1 MLTKNMY
8 PTCAKTFR
16 SWRLSNPKFHNFYY
30 KMGQPLP
37 FDVTLRDGL
46 QGLSR
51 NDQTHFTSN
60 KKLEIYKDI
69 VSKYEPK
76 NIEIGSIVSEKVLPV
91 FKDTLKIFETINTNQ
106 RANKIF
112 IPNNYILIP
121 NKEKLRDVINNT
133 YINYFS
139 FITSTSNSFQL
150 KNTKKTLKESD
161 KEMYEMLY
169 LLDVNTFRT
178 QPANVKLYVSC
189 INECP
194 IEGKIDNDFIVNR
207 ILNLSKMNIDNI
219 CLSDTCGTITLDD
232 FEYIIE
238 TCLFFGLPPSK
249 LSLHLHVN
257 PDKVNEIRK
266 IIHMALDFKVTNFDV
281 SSLNTGGCSVTM
293 DKNSMNPNLSYDL
306 YYESFVRY
314 IEKKCNI

>member
-30 KMGQPLP
+30 EMGAPVP

-51 NDQTHFTSN
+51 NEQTYFTTN

-106 RANKIF
+106 RANKNF
-112 IPNNYILIP
+112 ITNNYILIP
-121 NKEKLRDVINNT
+121 NKEKLCDVINNT

-150 KNTKKTLKESD
+150 KNTKMTLEESD
-161 KEMYEMLY
+161 KEIYKMLY
-169 LLDVNTFRT
+169 QLDINTFRM
-178 QPANVKLYVSC
+178 QAPIVKLYVSC

-194 IEGKIDNDFIVNR
+194 IDGKIDNDFIVNR
-207 ILNLSKMNIDNI
+207 ILQLSKMNVNNI

-238 TCLFFGLPPSK
+238 TCLFFAHNYNGIS
-249 LSLHLHVN
+249 SNYFIQRH
-257 PDKVNEIRK
+257 
-266 IIHMALDFKVTNFDV
+266 TN
-281 SSLNTGGCSVTM
+281 
-293 DKNSMNPNLSYDL
+293 
-306 YYESFVRY
+306 SFS
-314 IEKKCNI
+314 EF

>member
-16 SWRLSNPKFHNFYY
+16 SWRLSNPEFHNFYY
-30 KMGQPLP
+30 EMGSPVP

-51 NDQTHFTSN
+51 NEQTYFTTN

-69 VSKYEPK
+69 VSRYEPK

-106 RANKIF
+106 KANKIF
-112 IPNNYILIP
+112 IQNNYILIP
-121 NKEKLRDVINNT
+121 NKEKLRDVINNI

-150 KNTKKTLKESD
+150 KNTKMTLEESD
-161 KEMYEMLY
+161 KEIYEMLY
-169 LLDVNTFRT
+169 QLNINTFRM
-178 QPANVKLYVSC
+178 QEPIVKLYVSC

-194 IEGKIDNDFIVNR
+194 IDGKIDNDFIVNR
-207 ILNLSKMNIDNI
+207 ILQLSKMNIDNI

-238 TCLFFGLPPSK
+238 TCLFFGLSPSK
-249 LSLHLHVN
+249 LSLHLHVK

-266 IIHMALDFKVTNFDV
+266 IIHMALDFKITNFDV
-281 SSLNTGGCSVTM
+281 SCLNTGGCSVTM
-293 DKNSMNPNLSYDL
+293 DKNRLNPNLSYDL